1 MTKSKT
7 NGLGKSKRPE
17 IDIYKS
23 IRRNNLIV
31 WGLFVLFLINIL
43 VNSSVLIKIY
53 TLQMDKVLT
62 FDKTGEVIPL
72 QWIDREENIK
82 IEIKNHLET
91 FHRYFYQYD
100 AYNYKERIE
109 GHALWLA
116 DKSVEDIYINRQ
128 NDLWF
133 DRVRQFQIDQTVFI
147 NPEAITVTGNKEPY
161 SFRVAATLVIEQ
173 GGKQNAYRFETTGN
187 ILLVGRNYPL
197 NAHGLL
203 ISNFI
208 EDSREIIE
216 E

>member
-1 MTKSKT
+1 MAKPNTSTAGKT
-7 NGLGKSKRPE
+7 KRPE

-31 WGLFVLFLINIL
+31 WGLFALFLINIF

-53 TLQMDKVLT
+53 NLQMSKVLT

-72 QWIDREENIK
+72 QWVDREENIR

-116 DKSVEDIYINRQ
+116 DKSVEDLYVDRV

-133 DRVRQFQIDQTVFI
+133 DKVRQFQIDQSLFI
-147 NPEAITVTGNKEPY
+147 NPEDITVTGNKEPY
-161 SFRVAATLVIEQ
+161 SFRVAATLIIEQ
-173 GGKQNAYRFETTGN
+173 GGKRNAYKFETTGN

-203 ISNFI
+203 ITNFI
-208 EDSREIIE
+208 EDTREIIQE
-216 E
+216 

>member
-7 NGLGKSKRPE
+7 NRPE

-23 IRRNNLIV
+23 VRRNNLIV
-31 WGLFVLFLINIL
+31 WGLFALFLISIF

-53 TLQMDKVLT
+53 NLQMSKVLT

-72 QWIDREENIK
+72 QWVDRDENIQ

-100 AYNYKERIE
+100 AYNFKERIE

-116 DKSVEDIYINRQ
+116 DKSVEDLYVDRV

-133 DRVRQFQIDQTVFI
+133 DKVRQFQINQRLFI
-147 NPEAITVTGNKEPY
+147 NPEDIIVTGNKEPY

-173 GGKQNAYRFETTGN
+173 GGKQNAYKFETTGN

-203 ISNFI
+203 ITDFI
-208 EDSREIIE
+208 EDTREILKE
-216 E
+216 